1 MLSRLVLPLGL
12 LAALGPLNDARAQE
26 SDGGPGVGGCAGG
39 SCAGGSCA
47 AGGCCNNK
55 HCPPPFVHCMER
67 PPKIKWKCGCPRP
80 VCDPCDLEHFGYYQT
95 CWCPWPFPPDLRHCP
110 CANEH
115 PATPYLLQP
124 LLPPAQVTPPRPE
137 TRAQLSRLKPVEIYL
152 IPVST
157 TLAATA
163 PAARLERPRVEIISV
178 DP

>member
-124 LLPPAQVTPPRPE
+124 LLPPA
-137 TRAQLSRLKPVEIYL
+137 
-152 IPVST
+152 
-157 TLAATA
+157 
-163 PAARLERPRVEIISV
+163 
-178 DP
+178 